1 MNVEQKVAEVKPK
14 LTELPA
20 KKMYRIITENIE
32 LRKLLNET
40 HRKLLNGTASPTT
53 AK

>member
-1 MNVEQKVAEVKPK
+1 VEQKVAEVKPK

-20 KKMYRIITENIE
+20 KKMYRVITENIE

-40 HRKLLNGTASPTT
+40 HRKLLSHSTLPGTTR
-53 AK
+53 